1 MSMEQSRDRE
11 DGQRSLL
18 QKARDAA
25 KNKRIS
31 MESGVRTGR
40 PRASPAGS
48 VVDGED
54 LEERQSILSAPVSA
68 ASSQR
73 SRRSI
78 LNEFA
83 SVKSETAYTGRSH
96 YSESNAD
103 QDLNKEN
110 VVPNGLQ
117 NDKHAILQNL
127 INFAEKIADFSR
139 ISAEIL

>member
-11 DGQRSLL
+11 EGPRTLL
-18 QKARDAA
+18 QKHRDAA

-78 LNEFA
+78 FNEFA

-117 NDKHAILQNL
+117 NDNHANSLNYWRKM
-127 INFAEKIADFSR
+127 EKICKF
-139 ISAEIL
+139 